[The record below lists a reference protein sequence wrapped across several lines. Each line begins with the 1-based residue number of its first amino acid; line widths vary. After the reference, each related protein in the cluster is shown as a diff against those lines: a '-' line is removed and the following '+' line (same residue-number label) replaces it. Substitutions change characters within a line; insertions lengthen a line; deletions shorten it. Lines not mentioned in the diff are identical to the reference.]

1 MTQMNPAG
9 EAAISSTEM
18 RPSDSRASDQTI
30 ESTSSASTVDL
41 DLTGRND
48 AALASRASDRSALKR
63 TASFIYR

>member
-48 AALASRASDRSALKR
+48 AAPASRASDRSALKR